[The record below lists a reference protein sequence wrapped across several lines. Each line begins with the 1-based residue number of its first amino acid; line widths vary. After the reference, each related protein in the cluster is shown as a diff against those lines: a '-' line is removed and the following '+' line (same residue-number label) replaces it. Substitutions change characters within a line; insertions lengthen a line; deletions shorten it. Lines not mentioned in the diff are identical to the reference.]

1 MKKHPLVSYI
11 TKLSFFSIAVCFIAF
26 FAMLFFRNNIST
38 NTPYYIVLFYL
49 CTAIGY
55 ALTYISV
62 NKKTMK
68 FEHIF
73 MLVKFG
79 KLFIY
84 LIVFLAIIML
94 EEEKE
99 KIMPFVISYL
109 GLYALY
115 LIFDTI
121 TYKNFSKKI

>member
-11 TKLSFFSIAVCFIAF
+11 TKLSFFSIAVVFIAF

-55 ALTYISV
+55 ALTYVSV

-68 FEHIF
+68 FENIF

-84 LIVFLAIIML
+84 IITFLVVIML
-94 EEEKE
+94 KTENP
-99 KIMPFVISYL
+99 MPFVVSYL